1 MIKID
6 LKLTADEKNKFC
18 QSCVDNKSSYGRFIK
33 NYYKHKNQKNSKIQS
48 LMDNDDTLKSKIAEM
63 SKYNFIKNYLLLEEN
78 NDYIYSIRDFTNVK
92 DWSFKGF
99 LYESIWDIMFKC
111 NIVYPYCY
119 QINHMDGQI
128 ESLRNKD
135 SKIIIKNKLK
145 VIHDMCK
152 YLSENKIHSGSTG
165 GVSDIT
171 MQFKNID
178 MIYQPICREKLKD
191 KSKNYVFISSKFY
204 KNEKEV
210 SKYDTDVIKQAA
222 KDLKSNYDIIL
233 LVHDREGIKEKMKH
247 TSKKHIVESIT
258 KIYDVTDLELY
269 LEKFRNLVKRLI
281 IQSGN
286 KNIDQVFQIYFNKF
300 HRPLLKLSFETQYL
314 YNASKNVNIN
324 KPLLFSSNFY
334 DVLILFLLTYLFHN
348 VHKKVL
354 IICKKYY
361 QEIIE
366 EMKDKFYIINEVP
379 LNYNNNTLKSIK
391 LSDITQYDII
401 FVLTD
406 DISDTIYQK
415 IKNFSD
421 KTPTILLNIY
431 YNTHTNDINNNY
443 IYKKLEKI
451 FYQSYHWYIEHCL
464 ILKYCNN
471 HMYKK
476 LLLNKFNKSLIDESL
491 TDMYGIQYFINDN
504 DIPQN
509 ILNSLSDQNID
520 FPDINIFTNDVDKIT
535 DEFDIWKNKN
545 DIDDNFLLNNFEN
558 LISLI
563 YGKKNNLNQDFI
575 YTNRFTHF
583 RDPSPNTHLWLL
595 PKSVIEKCKNIF
607 VGNTV
612 VDKSYHFVVNSDK
625 KDLSDDEE
633 CAHKNN
639 KTLVV
644 LTESYINHI
653 PCLDTLFVFDKSVTT
668 VKIIYILSKI
678 IPYKN
683 KNFIN
688 IVDFNKKRIERLAK
702 IIYPVDNKYFIN
714 PNVKK

>member
-1 MIKID
+1 MSKID
-6 LKLTADEKNKFC
+6 IKLTGDEKNKFG

-33 NYYKHKNQKNSKIQS
+33 NYYKHKNQKNSKIQL
-48 LMDNDDTLKSKIAEM
+48 LMDNDTTLKSKIADM
-63 SKYNFIKNYLLLEEN
+63 SKYDFIKNYLLLEEK
-78 NDYIYSIRDFTNVK
+78 NDYVYSIRDFTNIK

-111 NIVYPYCY
+111 NIVYPYCH
-119 QINHMDGQI
+119 QINHIKGQI
-128 ESLRNKD
+128 ESLRNKN
-135 SKIIIKNKLK
+135 SEKLE
-145 VIHDMCK
+145 VIPDMCK
-152 YLSENKIHSGSTG
+152 YLSKNKILSGSAG

-178 MIYQPICREKLKD
+178 MIYQPICWEKVKD
-191 KSKNYVFISSKFY
+191 KSENYVFISSKYY
-204 KNEKEV
+204 KNEKEI
-210 SKYDTDVIKQAA
+210 SKYDTDVITQAA
-222 KDLKSNYDIIL
+222 KDLQSNYDIIL
-233 LVHDREGIKEKMKH
+233 LVNDREGIKEKMKH
-247 TSKKHIVESIT
+247 TSKKYIVESIT

-269 LEKFRNLVKRLI
+269 LEKLRNLVKRLI

-314 YNASKNVNIN
+314 YNASKNVDIN

-334 DVLILFLLTYLFHN
+334 DVLILFVLTYLFHN

-366 EMKDKFYIINEVP
+366 KMRSKFYIINEIF
-379 LNYNNNTLKSIK
+379 LNYNNSNLKSIK
-391 LSDITQYDII
+391 LSDIAQYDII
-401 FVLTD
+401 FVLID
-406 DISDTIYQK
+406 NASDTMFQK
-415 IKNFSD
+415 IKKFSD

-431 YNTHTNDINNNY
+431 YNTHINNINNNY
-443 IYKKLEKI
+443 IYKKLEKY
-451 FYQSYHWYIEHCL
+451 FYQSYYWYIEHCL
-464 ILKYCNN
+464 ILKYCYN
-471 HMYKK
+471 HLYKQ
-476 LLLNKFNKSLIDESL
+476 LLLNKFNKSLIDETL
-491 TDMYGIQYFINDN
+491 TDIYGVQYFLNDN

-509 ILNSLSDQNID
+509 ILNSLSDQSID

-595 PKSVIEKCKNIF
+595 PKSVIKKCEKIF
-607 VGNTV
+607 VGNIV
-612 VDKSYHFVVNSDK
+612 VNKSYHFVVNNDINSNK
-625 KDLSDDEE
+625 KDLSEE
-633 CAHKNN
+633 EEYAYKNN

-644 LTESYINHI
+644 LTQGYINHI
-653 PCLDTLFVFDKSVTT
+653 PCLDTLFVFDKIVTT
-668 VKIIYILSKI
+668 EEIIYILSKI
-678 IPYKN
+678 IPNKN

-688 IVDFNKKRIERLAK
+688 IVDFNKKRISHLAK
-702 IIYPVDNKYFIN
+702 IIYPVDSKYFIN
-714 PNVKK
+714 PNVKR